1 MNASITVPDPYR
13 VLVVD
18 DNADSADTLAS
29 VLSLALSCE
38 VYTAYDGRTAVEL
51 ASEHYPDVVI
61 MDITMP
67 GMDGTE
73 TVQVLRKLFSGR
85 RQPKFIAVTGLSAGD
100 NQQRLLSSGF
110 DAFLPKPVNIDL
122 MIGLV
127 ADAAGGPSASA
138 AASAPSA
145 APAY

>member
-1 MNASITVPDPYR
+1 MNASITVSEPYR

-73 TVQVLRKLFSGR
+73 TVQVLRKLFSGH

-100 NQQRLLSSGF
+100 NERRLLSSDF
-110 DAFLPKPVNIDL
+110 DAFVAKPVDIDL
-122 MIGLV
+122 MLGLL
-127 ADAAGGPSASA
+127 ADAAPSAAA